1 MGKGVLAVSVS
12 PPILLRTG
20 TPVAVST
27 LSVTLSVDELP
38 SAKLNT
44 PDDVRMHDLVEVFTS
59 QGSAG
64 IFRVTDRTE
73 AYGETVDVLLKGA
86 LDTLSDDVYVG
97 TTQISGTVATVLGL
111 ILGQQSTVRWQ
122 LGTCAA
128 TGNIKLDTEY
138 TDLLSMME
146 AAKSAVMGRWRWVC
160 DYTTTPWTVSL
171 AAMDDTVAAEFR
183 IGRNVSSATIDM
195 SDAEMCTRLYMTVST
210 ANSSTLHV
218 YDNAQAQA
226 EWGVICRT
234 ADVKADDVDDPD
246 AYGAAILAER
256 AQPIAFI
263 TIDGEDLHELTGDDF
278 DKIALGSQCRVVLD
292 GYAGAFTE
300 TVTKV
305 SWPDALGEPERIS
318 VSLANNLKPF
328 TEQLNLIKRS
338 GSGTAKKVEEQERE
352 LIRHRTDI
360 VKTDERLLLWATEE
374 EWDEI
379 AEEYVETGKSQF
391 EITSAKISSKVS
403 VGGVSHELAVECDN
417 VSITAVGTE
426 AHLIVDGM
434 ITAEALETM
443 DITVAS
449 LHADYVSVGSGGVV
463 LDDTGN
469 SVTAS
474 SFYMNSY
481 DGDLVD
487 SIKAVQ
493 VVPVS
498 GTNSYKLQFQTF
510 SGGSAWTDAGTFE
523 RGSSG
528 SVTLSGAW
536 SADDYTVTPSP
547 LIGTPIT
554 ESFTF
559 TASPNTN
566 TPTSVTHF
574 TSAHKAAVN
583 ITSTRHSGSTP
594 WKQILID
601 ATEVYSDGVTDGAS
615 FDLTDVGLT
624 AGTMGTPA
632 TVGNYW
638 YANVDITKSCTGM
651 VSDTDT
657 VSVNVQP
664 AVNVGVQAGFDMC
677 HGTISLTPNAETT
690 ISPGGSVTVKAMANA
705 TPSST
710 SASEVASV
718 VIKASSGYT
727 YSATLTRHVNGAVST
742 GYADMWFY
750 RKNSG
755 GSYVPIF
762 QVSVGNS
769 VFSSTKSIGS
779 SKTVHYN

>member
-379 AEEYVETGKSQF
+379 AEEYVETGKSQI
-391 EITSAKISSKVS
+391 EITHEQIESKVS
-403 VGGVSHELAVECDN
+403 DTTYQSYIRQTANKIALVVGGTDAN
-417 VSITAVGTE
+417 P
-426 AHLIVDGM
+426 
-434 ITAEALETM
+434 
-443 DITVAS
+443 TV
-449 LHADYVSVGSGGVV
+449 
-463 LDDTGN
+463 N
-469 SVTAS
+469 TAS
-474 SFYMNSY
+474 ILLAING
-481 DGDLVD
+481 DGTT
-487 SIKAVQ
+487 SAGIKADKVYL
-493 VVPVS
+493 
-498 GTNSYKLQFQTF
+498 T
-510 SGGSAWTDAGTFE
+510 GSTTL
-523 RGSSG
+523 SG
-528 SVTLSGAW
+528 SVDVLGSMSIPQGALYVDKDVY
-536 SADDYTVTPSP
+536 ATHFAGDFVVP
-547 LIGTPIT
+547 IGD
-554 ESFTF
+554 
-559 TASPNTN
+559 
-566 TPTSVTHF
+566 SVTW
-574 TSAHKAAVN
+574 TGSGNNVILNATKAAGLLTSLALTGPDQDN
-583 ITSTRHSGSTP
+583 IYTLTWTTAGSSTPQTATFSRAAAQSTYISGS
-594 WKQILID
+594 W
-601 ATEVYSDGVTDGAS
+601 
-615 FDLTDVGLT
+615 
-624 AGTMGTPA
+624 
-632 TVGNYW
+632 N
-638 YANVDITKSCTGM
+638 
-651 VSDTDT
+651 
-657 VSVNVQP
+657 
-664 AVNVGVQAGFDMC
+664 
-677 HGTISLTPNAETT
+677 
-690 ISPGGSVTVKAMANA
+690 GS
-705 TPSST
+705 
-710 SASEVASV
+710 
-718 VIKASSGYT
+718 
-727 YSATLTRHVNGAVST
+727 
-742 GYADMWFY
+742 
-750 RKNSG
+750 
-755 GSYVPIF
+755 
-762 QVSVGNS
+762 
-769 VFSSTKSIGS
+769 
-779 SKTVHYN
+779 